1 MVERQK
7 DSHRHIFKKNL
18 KKTFFHFPKLKKKVF
33 QLKSVNKKFPLI
45 FLQVTV
51 KISWKKTN
59 FETVFFIVLRA
70 VKHFLRRH
78 DNLHNDTRFN
88 DTKQ

>member
-18 KKTFFHFPKLKKKVF
+18 KKTFFHFPKFKKKGGF

-45 FLQVTV
+45 FLASDS
-51 KISWKKTN
+51 KN
-59 FETVFFIVLRA
+59 
-70 VKHFLRRH
+70 
-78 DNLHNDTRFN
+78 
-88 DTKQ
+88 